1 MPEYELITRLALAL
15 GLGLLVGLQRQ
26 RLSTRMAGIRTFSLI
41 TLLGAVCAALAEP
54 FGVAILAA
62 GLLAVVALAVLGN
75 LLKVQHAASTGQN
88 EAGQID
94 PGLTTEVAMLLMY
107 TIGAYVM
114 VGDAIVGL
122 VVAGSVAVLLQL
134 KDPLHRAIASLG
146 NDDFWA
152 ITQFVLISLV
162 ILPIVPDRRLGPYDV
177 INPREVWWMVVLIVG
192 IGLAGYLVYRYFGEK
207 TGTLLSGILGGLVS
221 STATTVGWAQRS
233 RDQHLLIPVSAV
245 VIVVAST
252 VVFVRVLIE
261 IAVVAP
267 AVLPI
272 AGPPIGILLLTLIA
286 LAWLEHRRSA
296 SETPAESQALGNPS
310 ELRSAF
316 VFAAI
321 YAGVLLAIAFAKNSL
336 GQSGLYLVAVLSGL
350 TDMDAITLSTSQLMK
365 DGRVEVATGWRLI
378 VTASLANLAFKLATL
393 AFVGPLPL
401 LRRVATRFLVAI
413 GVGLA
418 LLFFW
423 PQ

>member
-1 MPEYELITRLALAL
+1 MPEHELLTRLALAL

-26 RLSTRMAGIRTFSLI
+26 RSSTRMAGIRTFSLI
-41 TLLGAVCAALAEP
+41 TLLGAVCAALAES

-75 LLKVQHAASTGQN
+75 VLKARHA
-88 EAGQID
+88 EDAGQID

-107 TIGAYVM
+107 TIGAYTM

-192 IGLAGYLVYRYFGEK
+192 IGLAGYLVYRFFGAK
-207 TGTLLSGILGGLVS
+207 AGTLLGGILGGLVS

-267 AVLPI
+267 AVLPV
-272 AGPPIGILLLTLIA
+272 AGLPIGILLLTMIA
-286 LAWLEHRRSA
+286 LAWLERRRSA
-296 SETPAESQALGNPS
+296 NETPAESQSLGNPS

-321 YAGVLLAIAFAKNSL
+321 YAGVLLAIAFAKESL

-365 DGRVEVATGWRLI
+365 DGRVDVATGWRLI

-401 LRRVATRFLVAI
+401 LRRVAARFLVAI